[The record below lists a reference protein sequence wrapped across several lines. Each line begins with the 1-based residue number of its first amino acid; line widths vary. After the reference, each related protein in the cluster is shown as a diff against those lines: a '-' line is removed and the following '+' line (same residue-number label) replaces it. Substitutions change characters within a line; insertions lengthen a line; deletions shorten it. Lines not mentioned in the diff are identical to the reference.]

1 MPTLRLTQQAVA
13 EATYEGRNNSAHYL
27 NDELVPGLA
36 ARIYPSGRKSYV
48 IRYRT
53 AEKRQRVLSLGDCS
67 VLKLGDARALAR
79 EKLVDVLKGA
89 DPQAQ
94 KRAAA
99 TAKTMGDLCDLYIE
113 RHARPRKKTWRQD
126 EKRLGRN
133 VRTQWANRTVVGIT
147 SQDVA
152 DLHFAIGT
160 AAPYE
165 ANRTLEILRKMFN
178 LAPRWGVVP
187 SGWENPATGIE
198 RFDEKKRERWVT
210 HEELPRLAQAI
221 DAEDSVYVRAAFWLL
236 LLTGSRKS
244 ELLRTRWEDVSIERR
259 QIRVPETK
267 NGRAH
272 TLHLSDEAVAIV
284 REIPR
289 IEGNLHVFVG
299 RREGAHLVNVD
310 KAWRRVRERAGIP
323 DVRLH
328 DLRRT
333 VGSWL
338 AQSGNSLLLI
348 QKALNH
354 KSHAATLVYTR
365 FGDDPVRRAI
375 DEHGQQISRALSG
388 DGGEVVDLDR
398 VRRGGA

>member
-1 MPTLRLTQQAVA
+1 MPTTRLTQQAITA
-13 EATYEGRNNSAHYL
+13 AIYEGRNNSAHYL
-27 NDELVPGLA
+27 NDTAVPGLA
-36 ARIYPSGRKSYV
+36 ARVYPSGRKTYV

-53 AEKRQRVLSLGDCS
+53 AEKRQRLLSLGDCN
-67 VLKLGDARALAR
+67 VLTLAEARTLAR
-79 EKLVDVLKGA
+79 EKLVDVLKGT

-99 TAKTMGDLCDLYIE
+99 NAKTVGDLCDLYIE

-126 EKRLGRN
+126 EKRLDRN
-133 VRTQWANRTVVGIT
+133 VRAAWANRSVIGIT

-152 DLHFAIGT
+152 ELHFEIGDST
-160 AAPYE
+160 PYE

-198 RFDEKKRERWVT
+198 RFHEKKRERWVT
-210 HEELPRLAQAI
+210 HEELPRLAEAI
-221 DAEDSVYVRAAFWLL
+221 DAEHSVYVRAAFWLL
-236 LLTGSRKS
+236 LLTGSRKT
-244 ELLRTRWEDVSIERR
+244 ELLRTRWEDVSLERR
-259 QIRVPETK
+259 EIRVPETK

-272 TLHLSDEAVAIV
+272 VLHLSDEAVAIV
-284 REIPR
+284 RDIPR
-289 IEGNLHVFVG
+289 TEGNPHVFVG

-338 AQSGNSLLLI
+338 AQNGNSLLLI

-354 KSHAATLVYTR
+354 KTHAATLVYAR
-365 FGDDPVRRAI
+365 LGDDPVRRAL

-388 DGGEVVDLDR
+388 DEGEVVELDR
-398 VRRGGA
+398 ARRGGA